1 MPFWPGKKTVRVQN
15 NKRCDFD
22 SLINGRQ
29 NAVEHAQKKG
39 PAETWYAQIF
49 GKPLLNNR
57 LNGAFWSYP
66 KYMNE
71 WTQMATIKQPK
82 TYC

>member
-39 PAETWYAQIF
+39 QL
-49 GKPLLNNR
+49 KPDMLRYLANH
-57 LNGAFWSYP
+57 F
-66 KYMNE
+66 
-71 WTQMATIKQPK
+71 
-82 TYC
+82 